1 MVEKIPGFAE
11 DTTREKAPVK
21 AAVDEPQPLK
31 EKLLNPN
38 TLEEVAKPHREI
50 SKSAL

>member
-11 DTTREKAPVK
+11 NTTRERSPDKAT
-21 AAVDEPQPLK
+21 VDKPQPLK

-50 SKSAL
+50 SKSA